1 METPATPV
9 TRYKQYTASF
19 KIDVIN
25 SAKVLNNNSEAG
37 RKHGVDVRNVRRWR
51 AQEESLKAQVA
62 DGNKELA
69 DGNKKKMRLEGRGKK
84 TFRF

>member
-9 TRYKQYTASF
+9 THYKHYNASF

-25 SAKVLNNNSEAG
+25 STKVFNNNSEAA

-51 AQEESLKAQVA
+51 VVHLEENE
-62 DGNKELA
+62 D
-69 DGNKKKMRLEGRGKK
+69 LEEAEEV
-84 TFRF
+84 